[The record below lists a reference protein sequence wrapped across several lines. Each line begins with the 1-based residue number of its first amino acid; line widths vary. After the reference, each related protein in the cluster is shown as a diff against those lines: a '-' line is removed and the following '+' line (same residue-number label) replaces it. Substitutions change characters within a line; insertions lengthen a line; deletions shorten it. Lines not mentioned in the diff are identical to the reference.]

1 MDLLGGQLVC
11 RPCGTKFYI
20 DASGHYALG
29 MRPANLRAPDSFEPL
44 SPRKNAFRGVELL
57 ERLPA
62 PARVPLLVGVLVVAC
77 SLLVRAWSASMRSA
91 DLPDTLE
98 GRATLVAESFA
109 RDQAQDIE
117 LLRANGSRAQL
128 RKWIDSARPDHWEFL
143 PDEPVHALTEVT
155 FKDDEK
161 GAAMTVSRVLPP
173 GSSPPDP
180 VEDDGHGPLP
190 PGLDLPL
197 YWSLDDSGGWTLDL
211 ERTARVVRSP

>member
-1 MDLLGGQLVC
+1 MDHLGGQLVC
-11 RPCGTKFYI
+11 RPCGAKFYI
-20 DASGHYALG
+20 DATGHYALG
-29 MRPANLRAPDSFEPL
+29 IRPADLRAPDRFEPL

-62 PARVPLLVGVLVVAC
+62 PARALLLVGVLGVAGA
-77 SLLVRAWSASMRSA
+77 LLVRAWLASARA
-91 DLPDTLE
+91 AGLPDTLE

-109 RDQAQDIE
+109 RDRAEDIE
-117 LLRANGSRAQL
+117 PLRANGGRAQL
-128 RKWIDSARPDHWEFL
+128 RKWIDSARPGRWEFL

-173 GSSPPDP
+173 GASPPDP
-180 VEDDGHGPLP
+180 AQEDGPLP

-197 YWSLDDSGGWTLDL
+197 YWALDDSGGWTLDL
-211 ERTARVVRSP
+211 ERTARVARSP